1 MDWLDLL
8 AIQGTLKSVLQHY
21 SLKASILQHSAFFTV
36 QLSHPYTTTGKTIAL
51 TRRTFVRKVVSV
63 FFNML
68 SRFVIAFP
76 PMRKMVFFVVVV
88 VVVVCLF
95 VLWLQLPS
103 VVILEPKKI
112 KSTSNSFMNFQG
124 PIRPGT
130 HHLSDFILSPFLT
143 PTSGSDPLYAT
154 WSHAPTHGFGPLHFH
169 FVFPQC
175 PSLWSSY
182 TCLFIVIHTLKCH
195 FFRDAQSSA
204 PLCVKMT
211 GNVLLTVSYI
221 TAHGVLQERI
231 LEWVAISFSS
241 GSCYIRTLCHVPFIL
256 AGSAQHGS

>member
-1 MDWLDLL
+1 MAAVTICSDL
-8 AIQGTLKSVLQHY
+8 
-21 SLKASILQHSAFFTV
+21 
-36 QLSHPYTTTGKTIAL
+36 
-51 TRRTFVRKVVSV
+51 
-63 FFNML
+63 M
-68 SRFVIAFP
+68 
-76 PMRKMVFFVVVV
+76 
-88 VVVVCLF
+88 
-95 VLWLQLPS
+95 
-103 VVILEPKKI
+103 PKKI
-112 KSTSNSFMNFQG
+112 KSKSNSSMTFQG

-130 HHLSDFILSPFLT
+130 HPPSDFILSLLLT
-143 PTSGSDPLYAT
+143 PTSGSEPLYT
-154 WSHAPTHGFGPLHFH
+154 TGSHVPTHGFGLLHLH

-221 TAHGVLQERI
+221 TDHGVLQARI

-241 GSCYIRTLCHVPFIL
+241 GSCYIRTLYYDPSIL